1 MGITDLTNSGAIPA
15 LQTTIR
21 FASQRQRLI
30 AHNIANLT
38 TPDFRPKDVSVKGFQ
53 ENLAEA
59 IDRRRQQGAGAR
71 GPLELS
77 RTREIRP
84 TGDRGEFRLT
94 PAESGRNILFHDRN
108 NRSLERQMQALVE
121 NSGAFQFAASVL
133 QSRYA
138 IMQTAI
144 SERV

>member
-1 MGITDLTNSGAIPA
+1 MGITDLTNSGSIPA
-15 LQTTIR
+15 LQATIR
-21 FASQRQRLI
+21 FASQRQKLI

-53 ENLAEA
+53 KNLAEA
-59 IDRRRQQGAGAR
+59 IERRRQTGPGAQ
-71 GPLELS
+71 GPLELE

-84 TGDRGEFRLT
+84 LGDRGEFRIV
-94 PAESGRNILFHDRN
+94 PNEAGRNILFHDRN

-121 NSGAFQFAASVL
+121 NAGAFQFAASVL

-138 IMQTAI
+138 ILQTAI